1 MTTLRNSRASWG
13 LASRALHWAMALMIL
28 VQVPLGFLMVDAYDA
43 WLAGKGDTALVM
55 SLSRA
60 HNTNGFL
67 ILILAVLRL
76 SWRLGNP
83 TPDLPAGL
91 AAYQRFVA
99 RATHAVLYGLL
110 IVFPLTGWA
119 ALSAYDG
126 EFPIFFFGWDNVFR
140 IVPQATPGSPF
151 TSDLFGE
158 IHETCWKIG
167 AAVLLLHVTA
177 ALWHEYVKRDG
188 VLTRMLRGQPRPVS
202 GSPGGASSPD
212 EGGAAR

>member
-1 MTTLRNSRASWG
+1 VTLGNTPARWG
-13 LASRALHWAMALMIL
+13 PVSRALHWLMALMIAA
-28 VQVPLGFLMVDAYDA
+28 QVPLGFVMVDAYDA

-55 SLSRA
+55 ALSRA

-67 ILILAVLRL
+67 ILILVLLRL

-83 TPDLPAGL
+83 TPELPPSL
-91 AAYQRFVA
+91 AAYQRFTA
-99 RATHAVLYGLL
+99 RVTHAALYALL

-126 EFPIFFFGWDNVFR
+126 DFPIFFFGWDDVFR
-140 IVPQATPGSPF
+140 IVPQATEGSPF

-167 AAVLLLHVTA
+167 AVILGLHVAA
-177 ALWHEYVKRDG
+177 ALWHEYVQKDG
-188 VLTRMLRGQPRPVS
+188 ILTRMWRG
-202 GSPGGASSPD
+202 
-212 EGGAAR
+212 

>member
-1 MTTLRNSRASWG
+1 MSALRNSVTRWG
-13 LASRALHWAMALMIL
+13 LAARMMHWVMALMIL

-55 SLSRA
+55 GLSRA

-67 ILILAVLRL
+67 VLILVLVRL
-76 SWRLGNP
+76 GWRLGNP

-99 RATHAVLYGLL
+99 RATHAVLYALL

-140 IVPQATPGSPF
+140 IVPQATGDSPF

-167 AAVLLLHVTA
+167 AAILSLHVSA

-188 VLTRMLRGQPRPVS
+188 VLRRMWRG
-202 GSPGGASSPD
+202 
-212 EGGAAR
+212 